1 MESKN
6 KASPTRHDLS
16 RRGRADTIALCNAHL
31 AGCIDLQTQ
40 VKHAQRNVKGP
51 HASSLYSLFETISRA
66 AAELGDR
73 IAGRVAQLGGT
84 ANGTLRGA
92 LSTSELLEYPPGVR
106 TGRGHAETVAA
117 ALAAFGGRARSAIDT
132 MAAVGDTDTSD
143 LFTHVSRR
151 VDEWLRCVEAHR
163 QTDR

>member
-1 MESKN
+1 V
-6 KASPTRHDLS
+6 TV
-16 RRGRADTIALCNAHL
+16 RGRAETIALCNAHV
-31 AGCIDLQTQ
+31 ARCIDLQAQ
-40 VKHAQRNVKGP
+40 VKLAQRNVKGP
-51 HASSLYSLFETISRA
+51 HASSLYSLFDTISRA

-73 IAGRVAQLGGT
+73 IAGRVAQLGGS
-84 ANGTLRGA
+84 ARGSLRGP
-92 LSTSELLEYPPGVR
+92 LSTSELLEYPAGVR

-117 ALAAFGGRARSAIDT
+117 ALAAYGQQARSAIDT

-143 LFTHVSRR
+143 LFTDVSRR